1 MDGEFVGPSYWRVH
15 LHEVTFYLR
24 EVGPGG
30 IADTKKEIEAGI
42 AHVAYTTDGLW
53 TNSQKKKFLC
63 IVALCSKYIRA
74 LTFESF

>member
-1 MDGEFVGPSYWRVH
+1 VGPSYWRAH

-42 AHVAYTTDGLW
+42 AHVAYTTDGKQIL
-53 TNSQKKKFLC
+53 KKKNVPC
-63 IVALCSKYIRA
+63 TVALCSKCIRA